1 MNRHLLAATD
11 GSPNAHNSLK
21 YIAGIYQEVPDID
34 VTLMSVAEPLPS
46 FLTTGSRSFQAEK
59 SRLTRL
65 DDINK
70 QRQQECTG
78 ILERGRALLEHNQ
91 FPADHI
97 HTKAVVQSR
106 SAVQDI
112 LSEAKR
118 GKYDA
123 LVVGRRGLGRLVS
136 YFIGSVSYGLV
147 QHLKNI
153 AVWIIDDPIPSKHVL
168 IAVDA
173 CESCLRVV
181 DHASFALAGI
191 KDVKVTLFN
200 VIPKF
205 RPFISREVSATFED
219 VETII
224 ASYSEKQIKNLLS
237 EVNNIFRDAGFNP
250 KAVEIKIKKG
260 STGVTQDIL
269 AEYEKGG
276 YGTLVTGRRGIGG
289 WEAVFPGSVSNRLLH
304 THTKGALW
312 IVA

>member
-11 GSPNAHNSLK
+11 GSLNAHNSLK
-21 YIAGIYQEVPDID
+21 YIAGIYQDVPDID
-34 VTLMSVAEPLPS
+34 VTLISVAEPLPVS
-46 FLTTGSRSFQAEK
+46 ITTGSRGFQAEK
-59 SRLTRL
+59 SRLKRL

-70 QRQQECTG
+70 QREQECAD
-78 ILERGRALLEHNQ
+78 ILEKGRALLERNQ
-91 FPADHI
+91 FPADRI
-97 HTKAVVQSR
+97 HTKAVIQSR
-106 SAVQDI
+106 SVVQDI

-147 QHLKNI
+147 QYLKNI
-153 AVWIIDDPIPSKHVL
+153 TVWIIDDPIPSKHVL
-168 IAVDA
+168 IAFDA
-173 CESCLRVV
+173 RESCLRVV

-191 KDVKVTLFN
+191 KDLKVTLFN

-219 VETII
+219 IETVI
-224 ASYSEKQIKNLLS
+224 ASYSEKKMENLLS
-237 EVNNIFRDAGFNP
+237 EVRNIFRDAGFNP
-250 KAVEIKIKKG
+250 KSVEIKIKKG
-260 STGVTQDIL
+260 STGVTQDIFT
-269 AEYEKGG
+269 EYEDGG
-276 YGTLVTGRRGIGG
+276 YGTLVIGRRGVGG
-289 WEAVFPGSVSNRLLH
+289 WEAIFPGSVSNRLLH